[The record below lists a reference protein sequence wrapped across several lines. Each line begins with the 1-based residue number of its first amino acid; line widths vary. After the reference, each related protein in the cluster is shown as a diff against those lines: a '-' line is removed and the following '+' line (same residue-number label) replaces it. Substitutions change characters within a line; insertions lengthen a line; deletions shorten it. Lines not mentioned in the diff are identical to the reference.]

1 MATSGSKARKT
12 WFDTVEEM
20 QAVLDAYLV
29 AYNTKRPHQGRGV
42 NWSARLSRL
51 RRRRRGGLLMRRR
64 PVAPALPDGTCP
76 CGSGLEATLAYDT
89 KLRLLGWLCPRCEA
103 AKIGSAEPT
112 ESPTLRAL
120 ARLPR
125 SRRGR

>member
-1 MATSGSKARKT
+1 MPIS
-12 WFDTVEEM
+12 
-20 QAVLDAYLV
+20 
-29 AYNTKRPHQGRGV
+29 HQGV
-42 NWSARLSRL
+42 KKVLA
-51 RRRRRGGLLMRRR
+51 GGRAEGSVMSRR
-64 PVAPALPDGTCP
+64 PVTAALPDGTCP

-103 AKIGSAEPT
+103 AKVGSAELT